1 MKDYVSF
8 DILSEG
14 TIIDPSIEVISFHI
28 NKEVNRIPVATIV
41 IREGYHTPG
50 DPLISDSDFFSPGKK
65 IEIKGGWDGKNT
77 TLFKGIV
84 SHQQLQSGP
93 ENLTLTIGCRDEA
106 VQLTSHKRRANFTE
120 KKDSDIIRD
129 ILHDNGITSQVEDT
143 STQHG
148 QLVQNNVSDW
158 DFILARAKANGL
170 LVIPDDGTVH
180 VKAPDLS
187 AQKKLTLTYGE
198 NLMELETTTVP
209 FHQQAKKVAY
219 SALRMTRGRVK
230 TEGFGPIK
238 PGDLMELKEVGK
250 RFSGTVFVSGVQH
263 DFAEGNWDTHIRFG
277 FDEKW
282 PGKQVE
288 ASSPTATTTL
298 TNGEDKSPQKSLETE
313 GGMKIL
319 LDDEAKTLSVE
330 TPAGNKITLNEDSQS
345 ILITD
350 QNQNSIKMD
359 NTGIALHSPKD
370 IHITADGN
378 INLEATQNLNL
389 TGLKIAAAAQSELD
403 LQGTASAKLSSSA
416 IVDVQGS
423 LVKIN

>member
-1 MKDYVSF
+1 MNL
-8 DILSEG
+8 IALEA
-14 TIIDPSIEVISFHI
+14 
-28 NKEVNRIPVATIV
+28 ATI
-41 IREGYHTPG
+41 
-50 DPLISDSDFFSPGKK
+50 
-65 IEIKGGWDGKNT
+65 
-77 TLFKGIV
+77 
-84 SHQQLQSGP
+84 
-93 ENLTLTIGCRDEA
+93 
-106 VQLTSHKRRANFTE
+106 
-120 KKDSDIIRD
+120 
-129 ILHDNGITSQVEDT
+129 
-143 STQHG
+143 
-148 QLVQNNVSDW
+148 
-158 DFILARAKANGL
+158 
-170 LVIPDDGTVH
+170 
-180 VKAPDLS
+180 
-187 AQKKLTLTYGE
+187 
-198 NLMELETTTVP
+198 P
-209 FHQQAKKVAY
+209 FAQQAKKRTY
-219 SALRMTRGRVK
+219 STLRMTKGWAK

-238 PGDLMELKEVGK
+238 PGNLVELKEVGK
-250 RFSGTVFVSGVQH
+250 RFSGKVFVSGVQH

-319 LDDEAKTLSVE
+319 LDDEAQTLSVV
-330 TPAGNKITLNEDSQS
+330 TPAGNKITLNEDNQS

-370 IHITADGN
+370 IHIT
-378 INLEATQNLNL
+378 QNLNL
-389 TGLKIAAAAQSELD
+389 TGLKITAAAQTELD